1 MRRGSNFAS
10 IGSFVLVVT
19 RGLVKSFT
27 TNKEFFFSL
36 NLARGGNPAPPPAAR
51 ARLQR
56 CRKDQG
62 LASQE
67 RKARKGDGAFD
78 VGLRKGQ
85 VKEIGGM
92 HKS

>member
-19 RGLVKSFT
+19 RRLVKSFT
-27 TNKEFFFSL
+27 TNKEFLFSL
-36 NLARGGNPAPPPAAR
+36 NLARGGIQLHRRQLAHV
-51 ARLQR
+51 
-56 CRKDQG
+56 CRDAEKTKD
-62 LASQE
+62 SRQE